1 LAAGNFCLSQKGHYV
16 YQYPPAIE
24 RLIESLL
31 CLPTVGPKT
40 AGRLAFYLLDAPPH
54 QVEEMIAALQ
64 AIRTGVLRC
73 RDCGNYAS
81 EDLCGICASSR
92 RDRTTLC
99 VVAQPKDIVAF
110 ERTGEFRGLYHVLGG
125 LISPMEGRGPE
136 HLRVDELESRLQQG
150 NFQEV
155 VLATDPT
162 VAGEATALYLEQI
175 LDSFP
180 GQISRLALGIPVG
193 SDFEVTDEVTLGRAL
208 SYRQKVSRGR

>member
-1 LAAGNFCLSQKGHYV
+1 V

-24 RLIESLL
+24 RLIEALL

-40 AGRLAFYLLDAPPH
+40 ASRLAFYLLDAPPH
-54 QVEEMIAALQ
+54 EVNEMIAALQ
-64 AIRTGVLRC
+64 GISTGVSRC
-73 RDCGNYAS
+73 QECGNYAT
-81 EDLCGICASSR
+81 DQLCAICSSAR

-125 LISPMEGRGPE
+125 LISPMDGRGPE
-136 HLRVDELESRLQQG
+136 HLRVDELEHRVREG
-150 NFQEV
+150 GFQEV

-162 VAGEATALYLEQI
+162 VAGEATALYLEQV
-175 LDSFP
+175 LDDFP

-208 SYRQKVSRGR
+208 SYRRKVTRQP

>member
-1 LAAGNFCLSQKGHYV
+1 M
-16 YQYPPAIE
+16 YQYPPAVE

-54 QVEEMIAALQ
+54 QVEEMIAALHGIQ
-64 AIRTGVLRC
+64 NEVARC
-73 RDCGNYAS
+73 RDCGNYAVD
-81 EDLCGICASSR
+81 ELCSICRSGR

-99 VVAQPKDIVAF
+99 VVAHPKDIVAF

-125 LISPMEGRGPE
+125 LISPMDGRGPE
-136 HLRVDELESRLQQG
+136 QLSVDALVLRLQG
-150 NFQEV
+150 GEFEEV

-162 VAGEATALYLEQI
+162 VAGEATALYLEQV
-175 LDSFP
+175 LDVFP

-208 SYRQKVSRGR
+208 SYRQKISRSKS

>member
-1 LAAGNFCLSQKGHYV
+1 M
-16 YQYPPAIE
+16 YQYPPAVE

-40 AGRLAFYLLDAPPH
+40 AGRLAFYLLDAPPREI
-54 QVEEMIAALQ
+54 EEMIAALHGIQ
-64 AIRTGVLRC
+64 NEVARC
-73 RDCGNYAS
+73 RECGNYTAD
-81 EDLCGICASSR
+81 ELCSICSSSR

-99 VVAQPKDIVAF
+99 VVAQPKDIAAF

-125 LISPMEGRGPE
+125 LISPMEGRGPD
-136 HLRVDELESRLQQG
+136 HLRIEALQTRLG
-150 NFQEV
+150 DGEFQEV

-162 VAGEATALYLEQI
+162 VAGEATALYLEQV
-175 LDSFP
+175 LESFP

-208 SYRQKVSRGR
+208 SYRQKISRSR

>member
-1 LAAGNFCLSQKGHYV
+1 V

-54 QVEEMIAALQ
+54 ELEEMIAALQ
-64 AIRTGVLRC
+64 AIKHGVPRC
-73 RDCGNYAS
+73 PECGNYAPG
-81 EDLCGICASSR
+81 EELCAICASPR
-92 RDRTTLC
+92 RDRSTLC

-110 ERTGEFRGLYHVLGG
+110 ERTGEYRGLYHVLGG

-136 HLRVDELESRLQQG
+136 HLRVEELESRVRDG
-150 NFQEV
+150 RFQEV

-162 VAGEATALYLEQI
+162 VAGEATALYLEQV
-175 LDSFP
+175 LQSFP

-208 SYRQKVSRGR
+208 SYRQKVSRRL

>member
-1 LAAGNFCLSQKGHYV
+1 M

-40 AGRLAFYLLDAPPH
+40 AGRLAFYLLDAPEH
-54 QVEEMIAALQ
+54 EVQEMIAALQ
-64 AIRTGVLRC
+64 GIHTAVLRC
-73 RDCGNYAS
+73 TECGNYAS
-81 EDLCGICASSR
+81 GELCSICSSAR

-99 VVAQPKDIVAF
+99 VVAHPKDIVAF

-136 HLRVDELESRLQQG
+136 HLRIDALERRLREG
-150 NFQEV
+150 EFQEV

-162 VAGEATALYLEQI
+162 VAGEATALYLEQV
-175 LDSFP
+175 LDDYP
-180 GQISRLALGIPVG
+180 GQLSRLALGIPVG

-208 SYRQKVSRGR
+208 SYRQKVSRHR